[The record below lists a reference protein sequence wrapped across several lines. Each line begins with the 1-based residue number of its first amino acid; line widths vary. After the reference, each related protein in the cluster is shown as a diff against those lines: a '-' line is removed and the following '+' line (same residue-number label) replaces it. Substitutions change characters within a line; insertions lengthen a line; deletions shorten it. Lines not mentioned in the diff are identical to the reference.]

1 MRSVFSE
8 EYFSIF
14 FSDEIDTLISGGKNE
29 IDIDD
34 LQKHAKYQGWDAKN
48 ADEHAYLQNFWNYVR
63 HMENDQKEKL
73 LLFVTG
79 LERSPLL
86 GFGFLSTPFTIN
98 KRVTDNEQDRIYPT
112 ASTCGNLL
120 SLPYFGNT
128 ENGIRK
134 MHETLREAINSNQGF
149 YLA

>member
-34 LQKHAKYQGWDAKN
+34 LQKHAKYQGWDAN
-48 ADEHAYLQNFWNYVR
+48 SPDERAYLQHFWNYVKQ
-63 HMENDQKEKL
+63 MENAQKEKL

-98 KRVTDNEQDRIYPT
+98 KRVTDNE
-112 ASTCGNLL
+112 
-120 SLPYFGNT
+120 
-128 ENGIRK
+128 
-134 MHETLREAINSNQGF
+134 
-149 YLA
+149 